1 MVRRYTKEDE
11 KEVIGWFH
19 SRKIDITPDY
29 LPKVGFLEPGIAAG
43 FVYQVDANFCIFES
57 FISNPNTSK
66 SERKEALREIV
77 TEMIKE
83 AKQLGYKDAYGFA
96 TSPTMI
102 EHGYEQG
109 FKKVDICTTIV
120 KDLR

>member
-29 LPKVGFLEPGIAAG
+29 LPKVGYIQSGIAAG
-43 FVYQVDANFCIFES
+43 FIYQTDANFCIFES

-102 EHGYEQG
+102 NHGYEQG
-109 FKKVDICTTIV
+109 FRFVEKCTTII